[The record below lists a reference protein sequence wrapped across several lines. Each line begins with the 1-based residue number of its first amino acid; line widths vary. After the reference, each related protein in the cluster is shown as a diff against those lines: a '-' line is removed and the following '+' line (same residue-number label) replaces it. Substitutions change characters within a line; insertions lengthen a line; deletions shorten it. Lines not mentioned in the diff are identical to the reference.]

1 MHNLTRILP
10 SPLIRL
16 SAGILFMALSL
27 CPQIHA
33 DDTAKPQRK
42 PDVKV
47 WKASREEGQKA
58 LEQKNYAQAEVSF
71 TAALEEAR
79 NFDAQDYRL
88 AESLVDLGRVYYLRG
103 NVVAAEPL
111 YRQAAE
117 IRHGDPDPF
126 LETDVVYDF
135 GLVCERLGHY
145 DDAAKAYQRAEEI
158 MSRKVGRD
166 NPETVRCTFRLAMV
180 YYKQQKYAEAEPLLK
195 RCFTQFK
202 NPASKITFRKGDGAG
217 YGMQAI
223 RHIYR
228 PNYAYALEAV
238 SRLAQIYLHQ
248 NQLPAA
254 EKCMK
259 DALDLVDEY
268 AGKGDPEIPAV
279 LKEMSAFYFEMNN
292 YAAAE
297 PVLQRLAKIQ
307 EKSLGETNEVT
318 LTTQD
323 RLAGIYAQEKK
334 PTEAEALYQK
344 IVALQEKATG
354 PESRE
359 TAVAVANLGKF
370 YVTQEQYEKAEPLY
384 RRQLEQTQKYQGDGI
399 ALTPILADQVVIYS
413 KLGKDAELE
422 AVYKHQIAIIE
433 KMFGANTPALAKPL
447 ADCAQLLRKQKR
459 DAEAEPLEAR
469 ANALKA
475 H

>member
-1 MHNLTRILP
+1 MPTSPPLLLGRSIPLLTSIVFL
-10 SPLIRL
+10 
-16 SAGILFMALSL
+16 ALVIA
-27 CPQIHA
+27 PQLRA
-33 DDTAKPQRK
+33 DDAGKPHRK

-47 WKASREEGQKA
+47 WKTSREAGQKA
-58 LEQKNYAQAEVSF
+58 LEQKNYTLAEQSF

-88 AESLVDLGRVYYLRG
+88 AESLVDLGRVYFIRG
-103 NVVAAEPL
+103 NAAGAEPL

-126 LETDVVYDF
+126 LETDVVYDL
-135 GLVCERLGHY
+135 GIVSEKLGHL
-145 DDAAKAYQRAEEI
+145 DEAAKAYQRAEEI
-158 MSRKVGRD
+158 MTRKVGRD
-166 NPETVRCTFRLAMV
+166 NPETVICTFRLAMV
-180 YYKQQKYAEAEPLLK
+180 DYKLQKYAEAEPLLK

-202 NPASKITFRKGDGAG
+202 NPASKMTFRKGDGAG

-238 SRLAQIYLHQ
+238 SRLTQIYLRQ
-248 NQLPAA
+248 NQLPDA
-254 EKCMK
+254 EKCME

-279 LKEMSAFYFEMNN
+279 LKELSAFYFEMNN
-292 YAAAE
+292 YAAAD
-297 PVLQRLAKIQ
+297 PVLQRLAKVQ
-307 EKSLGETNEVT
+307 EKSLGETNEAT
-318 LTTQD
+318 LTTLD

-334 PTEAEALYQK
+334 SADAEAVYQK
-344 IVALQEKATG
+344 IVTLREQASG
-354 PESRE
+354 PDSRE

-370 YVTQEQYEKAEPLY
+370 YVTEGQYEKAEPVY

-399 ALTPILADQVVIYS
+399 ALTPILADQAVIYAR
-413 KLGKDAELE
+413 LGKDAELE

-433 KMFGANTPALAKPL
+433 KMFGASTPALAKPL
-447 ADCAQLLRKQKR
+447 ADCAQLLRKEKR